1 MSFNPP
7 LVLCIVA
14 VLLCVGYY
22 LYIRRRKHM
31 ADKAKSQRATAAR
44 RPPTTNHQVINMPSS
59 SGRGTVPY
67 YGQEYPAL
75 NTNNSSL
82 PSSSTPAYGQPPS
95 FKPEDEITLP
105 PPAYNEHK
113 NDVRLPTGV

>member
-22 LYIRRRKHM
+22 LYVQRRKHL
-31 ADKAKSQRATAAR
+31 ANKAKTQGATAAR
-44 RPPTTNHQVINMPSS
+44 RPPTTNHQVINMPSN

-67 YGQEYPAL
+67 YGQEYPTL
-75 NTNNSSL
+75 NANSNPR
-82 PSSSTPAYGQPPS
+82 PSSSTCAYDQPPP
-95 FKPEDEITLP
+95 FKPEEVVTLP

-113 NDVRLPTGV
+113 NDVRLPTGI